1 MPVQL
6 CPRCQRVNP
15 PEAKYCY
22 FDGFDIGGG
31 SRRAVQSNDLGREF
45 LFPSGRR
52 CKTYD
57 DLVRGCCA
65 EWEVAHRLLKT
76 GVFKRFFG
84 SLGRMDLATEAE
96 RLAKQPDADAALDE
110 FLSKL
115 PTRDDICPRLEL
127 SIRRI
132 NLGKVR
138 RGESRKVSIVLG
150 NAGGRPLRGTVS
162 LGDEPWISFANAQPR
177 SLAIL
182 APQEQRIDIVIDTST
197 LVGGQKYLAK
207 VRVDTNG
214 GTFEIPVHL
223 EVAAMPFPHPPL
235 DGAVS
240 ARDLAYKM
248 REKPKE
254 SVALLENGAVE
265 QWFTQNGWRY
275 PVQGPTAKGIGA
287 VQQFFESLGL
297 SKPPPLTLS
306 ESEVTVLCQ
315 RGVTAIGQVTLS
327 AEAKKWVFARVV
339 SETPWLEPIESDWA
353 GSQGVTISFAI
364 RGDHLPVNTEQVG
377 RLVIQ
382 ANGGQKF
389 AVEVRATVTNPPR
402 QLGRDLIRGLTV
414 GLLTAGVIRFLG
426 ALPDLGVRPLSG
438 FGAWLSSASMEELQD
453 YLRLVTLSLGWLGIL
468 VGGYVITRRG
478 SLRDFPA
485 GLLTGGV
492 TGLLVSA
499 TCGCLVVAGD
509 SLLGLLLP
517 FPIPGSAII
526 GWMIGGMGAGAVLA
540 LTGEHGNRLLDV
552 LARPLAWTAERF
564 GFGDFAVLLRG
575 S

>member
-22 FDGFDIGGG
+22 FDGADIHLE
-31 SRRAVQSNDLGREF
+31 SRGTGQSSDLGREF

-65 EWEVAHRLLKT
+65 EWEVAQRLLRT

-84 SLGRMDLATEAE
+84 SLGRMDLATLAD
-96 RLAKQPDADAALDE
+96 RLAKEPDADAALDE
-110 FLSKL
+110 LLSKL
-115 PTRDDICPRLEL
+115 PTRDDIRPRLEL
-127 SIRRI
+127 SIRRVH
-132 NLGKVR
+132 LGKVR
-138 RGESRKVSIVLG
+138 RGESRKVTVVLT

-162 LGDEPWISFANAQPR
+162 LDDEPWISFANGQSR
-177 SLAIL
+177 SLAIF
-182 APQEQRIDIVIDTST
+182 APQEQRFDLIIDTGT

-207 VRVDTNG
+207 VRVSTNG
-214 GTFEIPVHL
+214 GAFEIPVHL

-235 DGAVS
+235 DGAMS
-240 ARDLAYKM
+240 AKELAYKM
-248 REKPKE
+248 KDKPKE

-265 QWFTQNGWRY
+265 QWFVQNGWRY

-306 ESEVTVLCQ
+306 ESEVTIVCQ
-315 RGVTAIGQVTLS
+315 RGVTAVGQVTLS
-327 AEAKKWVFARVV
+327 TEAKKWVFARVV
-339 SETPWLEPIESDWA
+339 SEAPWLEPIEADWA
-353 GSQGVTISFAI
+353 GSQGVTIGFAI
-364 RGDHLPVNTEQVG
+364 RCDNLPVNSEQVG

-402 QLGRDLIRGLTV
+402 RLGRDLIRGLTI

-438 FGAWLSSASMEELQD
+438 FGAWLGSASTEELQD
-453 YLRLVTLSLGWLGIL
+453 YLRLVTLSLGWLGVL
-468 VGGYVITRRG
+468 VGGYAMVRRG

-526 GWMIGGMGAGAVLA
+526 GWTMGGMAVGAVLA
-540 LTGEHGNRLLDV
+540 LMGEYGNRLLDV
-552 LARPLAWTAERF
+552 LARPLAWTAERC